1 MDVVCVGGGPA
12 GLYFAICAAKLPGD
26 HTIRVIERDPPGAT
40 FGWGVTYSDKALDLM
55 YRFDPES
62 AREVRAR
69 SVTWQEQEWR
79 LHGKSAYLPHLG
91 SSLERA
97 TLLEVLGRRAVE
109 LGVDVQYSRT
119 VDDLGEFADADLIV
133 AADGVGSVVRRGFGD
148 AFGTTIDLSRNRFI
162 WLGTDHVL
170 PRMTFAYERT
180 AAGWMWMYA
189 YPSSATSSTCIAECS
204 PETWQGL
211 QLDTL
216 SSDEGLRLLE
226 EVFSDMLA
234 GGRLFGQ
241 SRAEASRWQRFQH
254 LTNRTWF
261 SGNVVL
267 MGDAAHAAHFNM
279 GAGTRQAM
287 KDAVALA
294 HGLRRLDLAEA
305 IHEYDAHRRK
315 ATDRVVASGRR
326 RAEMWENREG
336 ILDRNVLDFVHM
348 KSGRPEAEVRRRR
361 PLYRAEQLGIVR
373 AARREVT
380 AARRWWH
387 TQRWPSGDSRPPAPS
402 PGHVRSTTRS

>member
-1 MDVVCVGGGPA
+1 
-12 GLYFAICAAKLPGD
+12 
-26 HTIRVIERDPPGAT
+26 
-40 FGWGVTYSDKALDLM
+40 M

-62 AREVRAR
+62 AHEVRAR
-69 SVTWQEQEWR
+69 SVSWQEQEWR
-79 LHGKSAYLPHLG
+79 LHGKAAYLPHLG

-97 TLLEVLGRRAVE
+97 TLLEILGRRAVE

-119 VDDLGEFADADLIV
+119 VEDLAEFADADLIV
-133 AADGVGSVVRRGFGD
+133 AADGVGSVVRRRFGD
-148 AFGTTIDLSRNRFI
+148 EFGTTIDLSRNRFI

-180 AAGWMWMYA
+180 AAGWMWMYS
-189 YPSSATSSTCIAECS
+189 YPTSATSSTCIAECS

-294 HGLRRLDLAEA
+294 HGLRRYDLAEA

-336 ILDRNVLDFVHM
+336 ILDRDVLDFVHM
-348 KSGRPEAEVRRRR
+348 KNGRPEAEVRRRR

-380 AARRWWH
+380 AARRWRH
-387 TQRWPSGDSRPPAPS
+387 TQRWPSGDSRPSAPS